1 MAQLV
6 YGERI
11 AKTAKIRTGCAAILF
26 DDSRQKILLTKRSDN
41 GRWCL
46 PGGGLDA
53 GESATEACERELFEE
68 TGLRVK
74 VKRLTGIYSDPH
86 MIVQYGDGNRW
97 QILALTFEVEVIGG
111 MLGLS
116 NETLAA
122 DYFSRDEMNT
132 IDVMEHHLIR
142 IDDALA
148 NREAAFVR

>member
-1 MAQLV
+1 MAQLI

-11 AKTAKIRTGCAAILF
+11 AKTAQIRTGCAAIVF
-26 DDSRQKILLTKRSDN
+26 DGSRQKILLTKRSDN

-53 GESATEACERELFEE
+53 GENAIEACERELFEE

-86 MIVQYGDGNRW
+86 MVVQYSDGNRW
-97 QILALTFEVEVIGG
+97 QIVALTFEAEVIDGT
-111 MLGLS
+111 LGLS

-122 DYFSRDEMNT
+122 DYFSRDEMKAM
-132 IDVMEHHLIR
+132 DVMEHHLVR

-148 NREAAFVR
+148 NCEAAFMR

>member
-1 MAQLV
+1 MAQLI
-6 YGERI
+6 YGDRI
-11 AKTAKIRTGCAAILF
+11 AKTAQIRTGCAAIVF

-53 GESATEACERELFEE
+53 GESATEACEREMLEE
-68 TGLRVK
+68 TGLHVK
-74 VKRLTGIYSDPH
+74 VKCLTGIYSDPH
-86 MIVQYGDGNRW
+86 MVVQYSDGNRW

-111 MLGLS
+111 KLGLS

-122 DYFSRDEMNT
+122 EYFSWEEMNA

-148 NREAAFVR
+148 NREAAFIR

>member
-1 MAQLV
+1 MAQLI
-6 YGERI
+6 YGDRI
-11 AKTAKIRTGCAAILF
+11 AKTAQIRTGCAAIVF

-46 PGGGLDA
+46 PGGGIDP
-53 GESATEACERELFEE
+53 GESAIEACEREMIEE
-68 TGLRVK
+68 TGLQVQ

-86 MIVQYGDGNRW
+86 MIVQYGDGSRW
-97 QILALTFEVEVIGG
+97 QIVALTFEVEVVGG
-111 MLGLS
+111 TLGLS

-122 DYFSRDEMNT
+122 DYFSRDEMKS
-132 IDVMEHHLIR
+132 IDVMEHHLVR